1 MPKLS
6 HEEKVALYERIA
18 KRDERKN
25 DGIEESRSM
34 IVVKSNALI
43 QQARYELSL
52 QEQRILLYLIS
63 KIKPDDTEIKETEI
77 SIIDFCKV
85 CGIDYTKNKA
95 TYSYVKSI
103 LKNLADKSNWI
114 EFEPD
119 TETLVRWIDTLSIH
133 KGSGS
138 VKISL
143 SRNLAPYLIGLR
155 KQYTQIPLFNILPMK
170 SKYGIRL
177 YEILKSYA
185 NLGSKRIS
193 IDELKKR
200 LNAESYKDTSNFKKK
215 VLFPALKDIEEYGD
229 IKVSTIFI
237 KTKNKITH
245 IEFVITLIDDINE
258 KISRWDDIEN
268 ALGK

>member
-1 MPKLS
+1 MTKLS
-6 HEEKVALYERIA
+6 HEEKTALHQRIA
-18 KRDERKN
+18 THYENKDTQT
-25 DGIEESRSM
+25 EESRSM
-34 IVVKSNALI
+34 VVVKSNSLI
-43 QQARYELSL
+43 QQTRYELNL
-52 QEQRILLYLIS
+52 QEQRLLLYLIS
-63 KIKPDDTEIKETEI
+63 KIKPDDKALEEIEIPIKE
-77 SIIDFCKV
+77 FCKV
-85 CGIDYTKNKA
+85 CGIDYINDGRAYQYTRH
-95 TYSYVKSI
+95 T
-103 LKNLADKSNWI
+103 LKTLADKSNWI
-114 EFEPD
+114 EFEEN
-119 TETLVRWIDTLSIH
+119 TETLVRWIDTAELNKTKGKIKVGLS
-133 KGSGS
+133 KT
-138 VKISL
+138 L
-143 SRNLAPYLIGLR
+143 MPYLLDLK
-155 KQYTQIPLFNILPMK
+155 KQYTSYPLLNILPMK

-200 LNAESYKDTSNFKKK
+200 LNAENYKDTSNFKKK
-215 VLFPALKDIEEYGD
+215 VLFPALKDIERYGD

>member
-18 KRDERKN
+18 KRDEQKS
-25 DGIEESRSM
+25 DGIDKSRSM
-34 IVVKSNALI
+34 VVVKSNALI
-43 QQARYELSL
+43 QQTRYELSL

-85 CGIDYTKNKA
+85 CGIDTQNKGI
-95 TYSYVKSI
+95 YSYVKSI

-119 TETLVRWIDTLSIH
+119 TETLVRWVDTLSIH
-133 KGSGS
+133 KGSGT

-215 VLFPALKDIEEYGD
+215 VLFPALKDIEQYGD

-245 IEFVITLIDDINE
+245 IEFVITLIDDITAR
-258 KISRWDDIEN
+258 ISRWDDIEN

>member
-1 MPKLS
+1 MAKLS
-6 HEEKVALYERIA
+6 HEEKTALHQRIA
-18 KRDERKN
+18 THYENKDTQT
-25 DGIEESRSM
+25 EESRSM
-34 IVVKSNALI
+34 VVVKSNSLI
-43 QQARYELSL
+43 QQTRYELSL
-52 QEQRILLYLIS
+52 QEQRLLLYLIS
-63 KIKPDDTEIKETEI
+63 KIKPDDKALEEIEIPIKE
-77 SIIDFCKV
+77 FCKV
-85 CGIDYTKNKA
+85 CGIDYINDGRAYQYTRH
-95 TYSYVKSI
+95 T
-103 LKNLADKSNWI
+103 LKTLADKSNWI
-114 EFEPD
+114 EFEEN
-119 TETLVRWIDTLSIH
+119 TETLVRWIDTAELNKTKGKIKVGLS
-133 KGSGS
+133 KT
-138 VKISL
+138 L
-143 SRNLAPYLIGLR
+143 MPYLLDLK
-155 KQYTQIPLFNILPMK
+155 KQYTSYPLLNILPMK

-200 LNAESYKDTSNFKKK
+200 LNAENYKNITNFKQK
-215 VLFPALKDIEEYGD
+215 VLYPALKDIEQYGD

>member
-1 MPKLS
+1 MPKLT
-6 HEEKVALYERIA
+6 HEEKTALYERIA

-34 IVVKSNALI
+34 IVVKSNTLI
-43 QQARYELSL
+43 QQTRYELSL

-85 CGIDYTKNKA
+85 CGIDTQNKGI
-95 TYSYVKSI
+95 YSYVKSI

-133 KGSGS
+133 KGSGT

-143 SRNLAPYLIGLR
+143 SRNLTPYLIGLR

-185 NLGSKRIS
+185 NLGSKRIG

-215 VLFPALKDIEEYGD
+215 VLFPALKDIERYGD

-245 IEFVITLIDDINE
+245 IEFIITLIDDINE
-258 KISRWDDIEN
+258 KINRWDDIEN
-268 ALGK
+268 TLGK

>member
-1 MPKLS
+1 MPKLT
-6 HEEKVALYERIA
+6 HEEKTTLYERIA

-34 IVVKSNALI
+34 IVVKSNTLI
-43 QQARYELSL
+43 QQTRYELSL

-85 CGIDYTKNKA
+85 CGIDTQNKGI
-95 TYSYVKSI
+95 YSYVKSI

-133 KGSGS
+133 KGSGT

-143 SRNLAPYLIGLR
+143 SRNLTPYLIGLR
-155 KQYTQIPLFNILPMK
+155 KQYTQIPLFNILPMR

-185 NLGSKRIS
+185 NLGSKRIG

-215 VLFPALKDIEEYGD
+215 VLFPALKDIERYGD

-245 IEFVITLIDDINE
+245 IEFIITLIDDINE
-258 KISRWDDIEN
+258 KINRWDDIEN
-268 ALGK
+268 TLGK

>member
-1 MPKLS
+1 MPKLT
-6 HEEKVALYERIA
+6 HEEKTALYERIA

-34 IVVKSNALI
+34 IVVKSNTLI
-43 QQARYELSL
+43 QQTRYELSL

-85 CGIDYTKNKA
+85 CGIDTQNKGI
-95 TYSYVKSI
+95 YSYVKSI

-119 TETLVRWIDTLSIH
+119 TETLVRWIDTLSIY
-133 KGSGS
+133 KGSGT

-143 SRNLAPYLIGLR
+143 SRNLTPYLIGLR

-185 NLGSKRIS
+185 NLGSKRIG

-215 VLFPALKDIEEYGD
+215 VLFPALKDIERYGD

>member
-1 MPKLS
+1 MPKLT
-6 HEEKVALYERIA
+6 HEEKTALYERIA

-34 IVVKSNALI
+34 IVVKSNTLI
-43 QQARYELSL
+43 QQTRYELSL

-85 CGIDYTKNKA
+85 CGIDTQNKGI
-95 TYSYVKSI
+95 YSYVKSI

-133 KGSGS
+133 KGSGT

-143 SRNLAPYLIGLR
+143 SRNLTPYLIGLR

-215 VLFPALKDIEEYGD
+215 VLFPALKDIERYGD

-245 IEFVITLIDDINE
+245 IEFIITLIDDINE
-258 KISRWDDIEN
+258 KINRWDDIEN
-268 ALGK
+268 TLGK

>member
-1 MPKLS
+1 M
-6 HEEKVALYERIA
+6 
-18 KRDERKN
+18 
-25 DGIEESRSM
+25 
-34 IVVKSNALI
+34 
-43 QQARYELSL
+43 
-52 QEQRILLYLIS
+52 
-63 KIKPDDTEIKETEI
+63 
-77 SIIDFCKV
+77 
-85 CGIDYTKNKA
+85 
-95 TYSYVKSI
+95 
-103 LKNLADKSNWI
+103 ADKSNWI

-133 KGSGS
+133 KGSGT

-143 SRNLAPYLIGLR
+143 SRNLTPYLIGLR
-155 KQYTQIPLFNILPMK
+155 KQYTQIPLFNILPMR

-200 LNAESYKDTSNFKKK
+200 LNAESYKDTSNFKTK

>member
-1 MPKLS
+1 MEPVPTGQLCAILLGG
-6 HEEKVALYERIA
+6 VNIWLYILA
-18 KRDERKN
+18 
-25 DGIEESRSM
+25 I
-34 IVVKSNALI
+34 ALI
-43 QQARYELSL
+43 GCSAYFSASELAFTTVN
-52 QEQRILLYLIS
+52 QIR
-63 KIKPDDTEIKETEI
+63 
-77 SIIDFCKV
+77 
-85 CGIDYTKNKA
+85 
-95 TYSYVKSI
+95 

-119 TETLVRWIDTLSIH
+119 IETLVRWIDTLSIH

-229 IKVSTIFI
+229 VKVSTIFI